1 MFNPPISDLHTSFDD
16 VSRLLALIADP
27 AAHRARLEEL
37 VKQEAAT
44 KAEIAALNAMKSET
58 LRLHQTAQATN
69 IVADRRIAA
78 LDAREAEIEQRA
90 EQLQRSEVTKSDEGL
105 RRRESMVEAREKA
118 ARAEAE
124 SLAATRKELDA
135 KLVKFRNFSSSL

>member
-1 MFNPPISDLHTSFDD
+1 MNAPYPVDLHSAFDD
-16 VSRLLALIADP
+16 VSKLLAIIADP
-27 AAHRARLEEL
+27 AAHRQRLEQL
-37 VKQEAAT
+37 VTQENAT
-44 KAEIAALNAMKSET
+44 KAEIDRLNAMAAET
-58 LRLHQTAQATN
+58 KRLHSTAVATN

-78 LDAREAEIEQRA
+78 LDAREAELEERA
-90 EQLQRSEVTKSDEGL
+90 DQLARSEVTKSDEGR

-118 ARAEAE
+118 TRAEAE